1 MAIDLHIH
9 SINSDGTDSV
19 EELVDKAL
27 EMELE
32 AISITD
38 HEYLTIPKKRDDIE
52 IIQGIEVSASWDDLE
67 SFNVFAGVHLLIYF
81 LEEESSITKH
91 LEKIRIL
98 KIERNKE
105 ILKKLNQENIKID
118 ASELNKFPTKVPGRP
133 HIAKIMYEKGYV
145 NSINEAFVKY
155 LGNGKVGDSRIH
167 QESIEKLIEL
177 SRESKCLIFL
187 AHPHTLMSNKNYSNN
202 QRWINNDFITYIEK
216 LAELG
221 IDGLET
227 NYSSYNSE
235 ITSSLSTVAK
245 NFNLLESGGTD
256 YHGENRPNINIG
268 FGYENKP
275 LKTPY
280 DFLFKMKEKHAGI

>member
-9 SINSDGTDSV
+9 SINSDGTDGV
-19 EELVDKAL
+19 EEIVDKAI
-27 EMELE
+27 EMQLE

-38 HEYLTIPKKRDDIE
+38 HEYLTIPNKRAEIE
-52 IIQGIEVSASWDDLE
+52 IIKGIEVSASWDDLE
-67 SFNVFAGVHLLIYF
+67 NFNNFAGIHLLIYF
-81 LEEESSITKH
+81 LEEDSFITKN
-91 LEKIRIL
+91 LEKIRNL

-105 ILKKLNQENIKID
+105 ILKKLSQENIKID
-118 ASELNKFPTKVPGRP
+118 ESELNEFKTKVPGRP
-133 HIAKIMYEKGYV
+133 HIAKIMYKKGYV

-167 QESIEKLIEL
+167 QEPIEKLIKL
-177 SRESKCLIFL
+177 SKESKCLIFL

-202 QRWINNDFITYIEK
+202 QKWINDDFVNYIEK
-216 LAELG
+216 LTALG

-235 ITSSLSTVAK
+235 ISSSLSMIAK
-245 NFNLLESGGTD
+245 KFNLLESGGTD
-256 YHGENRPNINIG
+256 YHGENKPNINIG

-275 LKTPY
+275 LRTPY
-280 DFLFKMKEKHAGI
+280 EFLFKMKEKHASI

>member
-19 EELVDKAL
+19 EKIVDKAL

-67 SFNVFAGVHLLIYF
+67 SLNIFAGIHLLIYF

-91 LEKIRIL
+91 LEKIRNL

-105 ILKKLNQENIKID
+105 ILKKLNQENIRIE
-118 ASELNKFPTKVPGRP
+118 AAELNKFSTKVPGRP

-155 LGNGKVGDSRIH
+155 LGNGKIGDSRTH

-202 QRWINNDFITYIEK
+202 QKWINNDFVAYIEK

-235 ITSSLSTVAK
+235 ISSNLSTVAN

-280 DFLFKMKEKHAGI
+280 EFLFKMKEKNAGI

>member
-9 SINSDGTDSV
+9 SINSDGTDTV
-19 EELVDKAL
+19 DEIVDKAL
-27 EMELE
+27 EMQLE

-38 HEYLTIPKKRDDIE
+38 HEYLTVPKKTDGIE
-52 IIQGIEVSASWDDLE
+52 IIQGIEVSANWDEIE
-67 SFNVFAGVHLLIYF
+67 SSNIFAGIHLLIYF
-81 LEEESSITKH
+81 LEEESAVTKH
-91 LEKIRIL
+91 LANIRNL

-105 ILKKLNQENIKID
+105 IIKKLNQENIRIEE
-118 ASELNKFPTKVPGRP
+118 SELNEFPTKVPGRP
-133 HIAKIMYEKGYV
+133 HIAKIMYKKGYV
-145 NSINEAFVKY
+145 DSINEAFVKY

-167 QESIEKLIEL
+167 QEPIEKLIEL
-177 SRESKCLIFL
+177 SKESKCLIFL

-202 QRWINNDFITYIEK
+202 QKWINDDFVSYIEK
-216 LAELG
+216 LADLG

-235 ITSSLSTVAK
+235 TTSSLSSIAK
-245 NFNLLESGGTD
+245 KLDLLESGGTD
-256 YHGENRPNINIG
+256 YHGENKPNINIG

-280 DFLFKMKEKHAGI
+280 ELLFKMKEKHAGI

>member
-27 EMELE
+27 EMQLE

-91 LEKIRIL
+91 LGKIRNL
-98 KIERNKE
+98 KIERNE
-105 ILKKLNQENIKID
+105 DILKKLNQENIEID
-118 ASELNKFPTKVPGRP
+118 PSELNKFDTKVPGRP

-202 QRWINNDFITYIEK
+202 QKWINNDFITYIDK

-280 DFLFKMKEKHAGI
+280 EFLFKMKEKHAGI

>member
-9 SINSDGTDSV
+9 SINSDGTDTV
-19 EELVDKAL
+19 DEIVDKAL
-27 EMELE
+27 EMQLE

-38 HEYLTIPKKRDDIE
+38 HEYLTVPKKTDGIE
-52 IIQGIEVSASWDDLE
+52 IIQGIEVSANWDE
-67 SFNVFAGVHLLIYF
+67 IEGSNIFAGIHLLIYF
-81 LEEESSITKH
+81 LEEESAITKH
-91 LEKIRIL
+91 LVNIRNL

-105 ILKKLNQENIKID
+105 IIKKLNQENIRIEE
-118 ASELNKFPTKVPGRP
+118 SELNEFPTKVPGRP
-133 HIAKIMYEKGYV
+133 HIAKIMYKKGYV
-145 NSINEAFVKY
+145 DSINEAFVKY

-167 QESIEKLIEL
+167 QEPIEKLIEL
-177 SRESKCLIFL
+177 SKESKCLIFL

-202 QRWINNDFITYIEK
+202 QKWINDDFVSYIEK
-216 LAELG
+216 LADLG

-235 ITSSLSTVAK
+235 TTSSLSSIAK
-245 NFNLLESGGTD
+245 KLDLLESGGTD
-256 YHGENRPNINIG
+256 YHGENKPNINIG

-280 DFLFKMKEKHAGI
+280 ELLFKMKEKHAGI

>member
-9 SINSDGTDSV
+9 SINSDGTDT
-19 EELVDKAL
+19 VDEIVYKAL
-27 EMELE
+27 EMQLE

-38 HEYLTIPKKRDDIE
+38 HEYLTVPKKTDGIE
-52 IIQGIEVSASWDDLE
+52 IIQGIEVSANWDEVE
-67 SFNVFAGVHLLIYF
+67 SSNIFAGIHLLIYF

-91 LEKIRIL
+91 LANIRNL

-105 ILKKLNQENIKID
+105 IIKKLNQENIRIEE
-118 ASELNKFPTKVPGRP
+118 SELNEFPTKVPGRP
-133 HIAKIMYEKGYV
+133 HIAKIMYKKGYV
-145 NSINEAFVKY
+145 DSINEAFVKY

-167 QESIEKLIEL
+167 QEPIEKLIEI
-177 SRESKCLIFL
+177 SKQSKCLIFL
-187 AHPHTLMSNKNYSNN
+187 AHPHTLMSNKNYSSNKK
-202 QRWINNDFITYIEK
+202 WINNDFVSYVEK
-216 LAELG
+216 LADLG

-235 ITSSLSTVAK
+235 TTSSLSSIAK
-245 NFNLLESGGTD
+245 KLDLLESGGTD
-256 YHGENRPNINIG
+256 YHGENKPNINIG

-280 DFLFKMKEKHAGI
+280 ELLFKMKEKHARI

>member
-19 EELVDKAL
+19 EKIVDKAL

-67 SFNVFAGVHLLIYF
+67 SLNIFAGIHLLIYF

-91 LEKIRIL
+91 LEKIRNL
-98 KIERNKE
+98 KIERNKD

-118 ASELNKFPTKVPGRP
+118 PSELNKFATKVPGRP

-202 QRWINNDFITYIEK
+202 QKWINNDFITYIDK

-280 DFLFKMKEKHAGI
+280 EFLFKMKEKHAGI